1 MSAEEMVAKR
11 ELNWW
16 EHYPL
21 HQLWCNDACPL
32 VPRFEY
38 REGDEWNA
46 NNYSV
51 HWLIFTV
58 WTMEHASFGLDCGLS
73 FDELYV
79 GAILPWLR
87 ITVGIRHVHSQLGWK
102 LSRMFRRK
110 PALKNEQ
117 GEYN

>member
-1 MSAEEMVAKR
+1 MSEGPVR

-21 HQLWCNDACPL
+21 HQLWCNDLCPL
-32 VPRFEY
+32 FPRFEY

-46 NNYSV
+46 NNWSL
-51 HWLIFTV
+51 HWLIFSF

-73 FDELYV
+73 PNELYV
-79 GAILPWLR
+79 GAVLPYFR
-87 ITVGIRHVHSQLGWK
+87 ITIGFRHVHNPWLYKFSN
-102 LSRMFRRK
+102 MIRRK
-110 PALKNEQ
+110 PALKNER